1 MVTLQLTQEQ
11 LIEVAK
17 ALAVIRHCYQQ
28 QAEQRED
35 ELIRACTAQAAVWH
49 DVELEIWRQYRAAA
63 AKSASLRRGGK
74 R

>member
-49 DVELEIWRQYRAAA
+49 DVELEIWRQYHVAI
-63 AKSASLRRGGK
+63 RRKGGK